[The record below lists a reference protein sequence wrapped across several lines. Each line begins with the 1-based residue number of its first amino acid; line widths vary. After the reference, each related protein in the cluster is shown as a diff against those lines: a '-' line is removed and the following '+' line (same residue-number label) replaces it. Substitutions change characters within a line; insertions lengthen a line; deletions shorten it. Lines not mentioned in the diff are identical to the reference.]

1 MVFEKW
7 KLGIEKLTRKEIEQ
21 LYIHLSL
28 LEIDYQ
34 MKARY
39 LQKKLWNGQI
49 EDIQN
54 FERKRKNGK

>member
-34 MKARY
+34 MKVRY
-39 LQKKLWNGQI
+39 LQKKVM
-49 EDIQN
+49 
-54 FERKRKNGK
+54 ERTN

>member
-34 MKARY
+34 TKARY

>member
-28 LEIDYQ
+28 LEIDHQ
-34 MKARY
+34 MKVRY

>member
-7 KLGIEKLTRKEIEQ
+7 KLGIEKLTRKEI
-21 LYIHLSL
+21 
-28 LEIDYQ
+28 DYQ
-34 MKARY
+34 MKVRY